1 MIKSV
6 KWTNDFELE
15 KRENLNKTAICPCDI
30 CFNKNIGEI
39 MKIKSVLY
47 ILLMLVILSAGIGM
61 VSASEDIDDSAGDI
75 LSVRQDQITDE
86 AILEVSYDTPDK
98 EITNDISF
106 KENGSEKTLK
116 NTNEK
121 SLLGVSNEED
131 LLQQTIIVSGTNFS
145 DIKNAI
151 ETASDG
157 DIIDLGGKTYTNY
170 TNLYAYNPNPVKS
183 LTIINGTL
191 DAQNFNFTNLG
202 QGSRFKN
209 CTLEDI
215 TFINFYSSSESDA
228 RRVIWFYNCVLN
240 NVHFNNFDVYQDGIS
255 FVTSTINNTNFTNMR
270 GRFDNTSQ
278 GNYEGSAMI
287 VSNDNCTF
295 DNCNFLNL
303 SNIQHSGAICVSGR
317 PLNTVNITNCK
328 FINCSSGIGGA
339 LYIHGT
345 NTTSSIYSNVI
356 NCSFINCSASLYGG
370 AIGTSQDYL
379 NIENCM
385 FFNNTATK
393 GGAIMVGGITHE
405 LDGNNTQGHNDLIN
419 NCSFFY
425 NTATEEGGAV
435 HITGDN
441 NSVIKSYFDDNFAQG
456 GNGSAIYVHGEN
468 ASAHAS
474 FFYNHG
480 CEKGTVYIEGNN
492 ANVTDSRFENNT
504 ASKGGAGIYVNGNY
518 SYLGNNTFVN
528 NNASIH
534 GGAIHSQG
542 DHAVITNST
551 FYKNNAIPSI
561 SEKDK
566 GLGGAIFIRGD
577 YNKISYSDFEGNTAR
592 NGSAIYNRGNNLTID
607 DDTFIENQAWSYLL
621 TVDPD
626 KKRFYYHPE
635 AVVTIN
641 VTHIGGDNII
651 NAIHNDGEP
660 KNIFFYNVTYEL
672 SINNRQNT
680 GNKTINPVK
689 GAENSKNGT
698 LLYQDDREDLQ
709 NITIFVQHIE
719 TGNVVV
725 NDIFKTGIL
734 GNASVSRKGLLS
746 GKYFVN
752 ATHIEDGLYKF
763 ITNTTNFEILPI
775 ADLAVEKY
783 VSNKTPNFADEIT
796 WTIEAKN
803 NGFNNVSDAYVID
816 KLPDGLIF
824 NGADGDYNPT
834 TGVWNIGKLNVGQTV
849 TLNIRTIVNIT
860 NTTILNV
867 ATVNSS
873 TYDPNEDNNKANNT
887 TTPNPLADLSVVKLV
902 SKAVSFFGDEITW
915 TIVVTNNGPDI
926 AVDSY
931 AIDKLPSTLIY
942 LRDNSN
948 GRYNP
953 STGRWNIGDLAK
965 GQSASLIIIARVN
978 AGNTT
983 IVNNVFVNSSTP
995 DSNMSNNNASNST
1008 KVLEPEFI
1016 VEKVALT
1023 PSVSVGEQVT
1033 FEIVVTNTGAVVLN
1047 NVFVEE
1053 SSYDGLIFD
1062 HAYGL
1067 GHWSESVV
1075 GGKHRWTYNNAFSLN
1090 QVQSF
1095 FVVFNTTKA
1104 GNFTNVVV
1112 AGADNTENK
1121 TTNDSVEVL
1130 EPEFIVEKVTLTPIV
1145 HKNNLT
1151 YFEIIVRNVGKT
1163 TLTGVFIQE
1172 TDYENLTY
1180 VSYFDTGEWEPNFED
1195 KYPTFKLINSLKP
1208 NDVATLIVIFNATQ
1222 TGNWTNTVTAGS
1234 NNTDNKTANNTT
1246 YVYEDEPP
1254 FDPEKNA
1261 TNPNL
1266 NVEKYAQEKIVL
1278 NGNQAIFEIIVRNTG
1293 DKRLHNVTVYEK
1305 FDDEGLIF
1313 DYIVDSSGLWIDNGD
1328 LTFTYNDVL
1337 YVGQLSRFYVVFNT
1351 TKSGNFTNYVTAG
1364 SNESDNKTAN
1374 DTVEVVTPELEV
1386 SKISINKMVNVGDD
1400 VIFEIVVRNTGKVDL
1415 NNVLVDEYQ
1424 FDGLSYV
1431 GWFDDTGLWKHNNDL
1446 SWSLNS
1452 KLSPKEYL
1460 GFFVVFRAND
1470 VGNFTNV
1477 IVARSDE
1484 TPNKTA
1490 NGTVEVVMPELEV
1503 SKISINKMVNINED
1517 VIFEIVVRNTGK
1529 TALNNVLVD
1538 EYQFDGLSYVG
1549 WFDDMGMW
1557 RDNHDLSWS
1566 LNGVLLPNEE
1576 SGFFVVFKA
1585 INVGNWTNV
1594 IVAGSDETPNKRAN
1608 DTVEVVSPE
1617 LTLQK
1622 ITINNTVTVGDN
1634 VIFEIVIENYGDV
1647 TLNNVTVKEIDF
1659 EGLEYVTWFD
1669 YTGQWIKNEDLS
1681 WTYSYPLESGRVTD
1695 FFVVFKTT
1703 KIGNFT
1709 NVITAKSDK
1718 TDEIYANNSTTALGA
1733 DLSVVKRVSN
1743 PISNWGDNISWTII
1757 VTNNGL
1763 ADARDVYVVDKL
1775 PDGLI
1780 YLGDD
1785 SKGTYDPLTGVW
1797 TIGDL
1802 AYGESATLV
1811 IVALVDIS
1819 NASILNVATV
1829 NSSTFDPDKSNN
1841 VANNTTKSNPR
1852 ADLSVVKVVSKS
1864 NPNYGDVISWTIVV
1878 YNHGPD
1884 AARDVYVVDK
1894 LPAGLIYQNHKT
1906 ETGIFN
1912 PSTGLWTIGELETGA
1927 SVSLV
1932 INTLVNLTNTAIV
1945 NVAIVNSSTP
1955 DPYKHNNKANDTAK
1969 INPAADLSLYKAVVR
1984 IEGNHVTW
1992 EIVVTNLGPDT
2003 AVNARVIDVL
2013 PKGLEFVSYY
2023 ASRGVFD
2030 STKGL
2035 WTIGDIQN
2043 GEKVTLLIETIAVD
2057 AGVIIN
2063 EARVESDTYDP
2074 DLTNNYDYDE
2084 VSAEDIPD
2092 EPPVSSPKSADEL
2105 PATGNP
2111 LVMVLLALIA
2121 LGTATLRRRK

>member
-170 TNLYAYNPNPVKS
+170 TNLYEYTTKPVKS

-295 DNCNFLNL
+295 DNCNFFNL
-303 SNIQHSGAICVSGR
+303 SNKQHSGAICVSGR
-317 PLNTVNITNCK
+317 PLNTVNITNSK

-474 FFYNHG
+474 FFYNHD

-592 NGSAIYNRGNNLTID
+592 NGSAID
-607 DDTFIENQAWSYLL
+607 DDSFIENQAWSYLL

-626 KKRFYYHPE
+626 KKRFYYDPE

-734 GNASVSRKGLLS
+734 GNASVSRKGLLP

-796 WTIEAKN
+796 WTIAAKN
-803 NGFNNVSDAYVID
+803 NGNNNVSDAYVID

-1008 KVLEPEFI
+1008 KV
-1016 VEKVALT
+1016 
-1023 PSVSVGEQVT
+1023 
-1033 FEIVVTNTGAVVLN
+1033 
-1047 NVFVEE
+1047 
-1053 SSYDGLIFD
+1053 
-1062 HAYGL
+1062 
-1067 GHWSESVV
+1067 
-1075 GGKHRWTYNNAFSLN
+1075 
-1090 QVQSF
+1090 
-1095 FVVFNTTKA
+1095 
-1104 GNFTNVVV
+1104 
-1112 AGADNTENK
+1112 
-1121 TTNDSVEVL
+1121 
-1130 EPEFIVEKVTLTPIV
+1130 
-1145 HKNNLT
+1145 
-1151 YFEIIVRNVGKT
+1151 
-1163 TLTGVFIQE
+1163 
-1172 TDYENLTY
+1172 
-1180 VSYFDTGEWEPNFED
+1180 
-1195 KYPTFKLINSLKP
+1195 
-1208 NDVATLIVIFNATQ
+1208 
-1222 TGNWTNTVTAGS
+1222 
-1234 NNTDNKTANNTT
+1234 
-1246 YVYEDEPP
+1246 
-1254 FDPEKNA
+1254 
-1261 TNPNL
+1261 
-1266 NVEKYAQEKIVL
+1266 
-1278 NGNQAIFEIIVRNTG
+1278 
-1293 DKRLHNVTVYEK
+1293 
-1305 FDDEGLIF
+1305 
-1313 DYIVDSSGLWIDNGD
+1313 SGI
-1328 LTFTYNDVL
+1328 
-1337 YVGQLSRFYVVFNT
+1337 
-1351 TKSGNFTNYVTAG
+1351 
-1364 SNESDNKTAN
+1364 
-1374 DTVEVVTPELEV
+1374 
-1386 SKISINKMVNVGDD
+1386 
-1400 VIFEIVVRNTGKVDL
+1400 
-1415 NNVLVDEYQ
+1415 
-1424 FDGLSYV
+1424 
-1431 GWFDDTGLWKHNNDL
+1431 HC
-1446 SWSLNS
+1446 
-1452 KLSPKEYL
+1452 
-1460 GFFVVFRAND
+1460 
-1470 VGNFTNV
+1470 
-1477 IVARSDE
+1477 
-1484 TPNKTA
+1484 
-1490 NGTVEVVMPELEV
+1490 
-1503 SKISINKMVNINED
+1503 
-1517 VIFEIVVRNTGK
+1517 
-1529 TALNNVLVD
+1529 
-1538 EYQFDGLSYVG
+1538 
-1549 WFDDMGMW
+1549 
-1557 RDNHDLSWS
+1557 
-1566 LNGVLLPNEE
+1566 
-1576 SGFFVVFKA
+1576 
-1585 INVGNWTNV
+1585 
-1594 IVAGSDETPNKRAN
+1594 
-1608 DTVEVVSPE
+1608 
-1617 LTLQK
+1617 
-1622 ITINNTVTVGDN
+1622 
-1634 VIFEIVIENYGDV
+1634 
-1647 TLNNVTVKEIDF
+1647 
-1659 EGLEYVTWFD
+1659 
-1669 YTGQWIKNEDLS
+1669 
-1681 WTYSYPLESGRVTD
+1681 
-1695 FFVVFKTT
+1695 
-1703 KIGNFT
+1703 
-1709 NVITAKSDK
+1709 
-1718 TDEIYANNSTTALGA
+1718 
-1733 DLSVVKRVSN
+1733 
-1743 PISNWGDNISWTII
+1743 
-1757 VTNNGL
+1757 
-1763 ADARDVYVVDKL
+1763 
-1775 PDGLI
+1775 
-1780 YLGDD
+1780 
-1785 SKGTYDPLTGVW
+1785 
-1797 TIGDL
+1797 
-1802 AYGESATLV
+1802 
-1811 IVALVDIS
+1811 
-1819 NASILNVATV
+1819 
-1829 NSSTFDPDKSNN
+1829 
-1841 VANNTTKSNPR
+1841 
-1852 ADLSVVKVVSKS
+1852 
-1864 NPNYGDVISWTIVV
+1864 
-1878 YNHGPD
+1878 
-1884 AARDVYVVDK
+1884 
-1894 LPAGLIYQNHKT
+1894 
-1906 ETGIFN
+1906 
-1912 PSTGLWTIGELETGA
+1912 
-1927 SVSLV
+1927 
-1932 INTLVNLTNTAIV
+1932 
-1945 NVAIVNSSTP
+1945 
-1955 DPYKHNNKANDTAK
+1955 
-1969 INPAADLSLYKAVVR
+1969 
-1984 IEGNHVTW
+1984 
-1992 EIVVTNLGPDT
+1992 
-2003 AVNARVIDVL
+2003 
-2013 PKGLEFVSYY
+2013 
-2023 ASRGVFD
+2023 
-2030 STKGL
+2030 
-2035 WTIGDIQN
+2035 
-2043 GEKVTLLIETIAVD
+2043 
-2057 AGVIIN
+2057 
-2063 EARVESDTYDP
+2063 
-2074 DLTNNYDYDE
+2074 
-2084 VSAEDIPD
+2084 
-2092 EPPVSSPKSADEL
+2092 
-2105 PATGNP
+2105 
-2111 LVMVLLALIA
+2111 
-2121 LGTATLRRRK
+2121 

>member
-131 LLQQTIIVSGTNFS
+131 LLQQQIRKVSGNNFS
-145 DIKNAI
+145 DIKDVIDIAD
-151 ETASDG
+151 DG

-170 TNLYAYNPNPVKS
+170 TKLYAYTTEPVKS

-215 TFINFYSSSESDA
+215 TFINFYSSTA
-228 RRVIWFYNCVLN
+228 YRFIWFYYCVLN
-240 NVHFNNFDVYQDGIS
+240 NVRFSNFDVYNDGIS

-295 DNCNFLNL
+295 DNCNFFNL
-303 SNIQHSGAICVSGR
+303 SNKQHSGAICVSGK
-317 PLNTVNITNCK
+317 PLNTANITNCK

-441 NSVIKSYFDDNFAQG
+441 NSVIKSYFDDNFAKG

-474 FFYNHG
+474 FFYNHD

-626 KKRFYYHPE
+626 KKRFYYDPE

-660 KNIFFYNVTYEL
+660 ENIFFYNVTYEL

-680 GNKTINPVK
+680 GNETINPVK

-763 ITNTTNFEILPI
+763 ITNTTNFEILPV

-796 WTIEAKN
+796 WTIAAKN

-824 NGADGDYNPT
+824 NGANGDYNPT

-873 TYDPNEDNNKANNT
+873 TYDPKEDNNKANNT

-1023 PSVSVGEQVT
+1023 PLVSVGEQVT

-1062 HAYGL
+1062 HAYGS

-1075 GGKHRWTYNNAFSLN
+1075 GGKHRWTYNNVFSLN

-1130 EPEFIVEKVTLTPIV
+1130 EPEFIVEKIALTPIV

-1180 VSYFDTGEWEPNFED
+1180 VSYFDNGEWEPNFED
-1195 KYPTFKLINSLKP
+1195 KYPTFKLINALKP

-1278 NGNQAIFEIIVRNTG
+1278 NGTQAIFEIIVRNTG

-1386 SKISINKMVNVGDD
+1386 SKIAINKMVNVGED
-1400 VIFEIVVRNTGKVDL
+1400 VIFEIVVRNTGKVD
-1415 NNVLVDEYQ
+1415 
-1424 FDGLSYV
+1424 
-1431 GWFDDTGLWKHNNDL
+1431 
-1446 SWSLNS
+1446 
-1452 KLSPKEYL
+1452 
-1460 GFFVVFRAND
+1460 
-1470 VGNFTNV
+1470 
-1477 IVARSDE
+1477 
-1484 TPNKTA
+1484 
-1490 NGTVEVVMPELEV
+1490 
-1503 SKISINKMVNINED
+1503 
-1517 VIFEIVVRNTGK
+1517 
-1529 TALNNVLVD
+1529 LNNVLVD

-1566 LNGVLLPNEE
+1566 LNGVLLPKEE
-1576 SGFFVVFKA
+1576 SGFFVVFRA
-1585 INVGNWTNV
+1585 INVGNFTNV
-1594 IVAGSDETPNKRAN
+1594 IVARSDETPNKTAN
-1608 DTVEVVSPE
+1608 DTVEVVSPG

-1634 VIFEIVIENYGDV
+1634 VIFEIVVENSGDV

>member
-6 KWTNDFELE
+6 KWANDFELE
-15 KRENLNKTAICPCDI
+15 KRENLNKTAICPRDI

-39 MKIKSVLY
+39 MKIKSILY
-47 ILLMLVILSAGIGM
+47 ILLMLVILSAGIGI

-116 NTNEK
+116 NSNEK
-121 SLLGVSNEED
+121 SLLGISNTED
-131 LLQQTIIVSGTNFS
+131 LLQQQIHIVSGNNFS
-145 DIKNAI
+145 DIKDVIDNA
-151 ETASDG
+151 SNG

-170 TNLYAYNPNPVKS
+170 TKLYEYTPGPVKS

-191 DAQNFNFTNLG
+191 DAQNFNFTNMN

-215 TFINFYSSSESDA
+215 TFINFYSSTA
-228 RRVIWFYNCVLN
+228 YRFIWFYNCVLN
-240 NVHFNNFDVYQDGIS
+240 NVRFSNFDVYNDGIS

-270 GRFDNTSQ
+270 GRFDNTSK

-303 SNIQHSGAICVSGR
+303 SNKQHSGAICVSGKT
-317 PLNTVNITNCK
+317 LNTANITNCK

-356 NCSFINCSASLYGG
+356 NCSFIYCSASLYGG

-379 NIENCM
+379 NIENCL

-393 GGAIMVGGITHE
+393 GGAIMVGGLSKKL
-405 LDGNNTQGHNDLIN
+405 LDGNDAQGHNDLIN

-518 SYLGNNTFVN
+518 SYLSNNTFVN

-561 SEKDK
+561 SEKDQ

-626 KKRFYYHPE
+626 KKRFYYDPE

-763 ITNTTNFEILPI
+763 ITNTTNFEILPV

-803 NGFNNVSDAYVID
+803 NGYNNVSDAYVID

-824 NGADGDYNPT
+824 NGANGDYNPT

-873 TYDPNEDNNKANNT
+873 THDPKEDNNKANNT

-942 LRDNSN
+942 LRDDSN

-965 GQSASLIIIARVN
+965 GQTASLIIIAKVN

-1023 PSVSVGEQVT
+1023 PLVSVGEQVT

-1062 HAYGL
+1062 HAFGL

-1090 QVQSF
+1090 QVHGF

-1130 EPEFIVEKVTLTPIV
+1130 EPDFIVEKIALTPIV

-1234 NNTDNKTANNTT
+1234 NNADNKTANNTT

-1386 SKISINKMVNVGDD
+1386 SKIAINKMVNVGED

-1431 GWFDDTGLWKHNNDL
+1431 GWFDDTGLWKYNNDL

-1460 GFFVVFRAND
+1460 GFFVVFKAIN

-1477 IVARSDE
+1477 IVVRSDE

-1490 NGTVEVVMPELEV
+1490 NDTVEVVKPELEV
-1503 SKISINKMVNINED
+1503 SKIAINKMVNINED

-1529 TALNNVLVD
+1529 TALNNVLVQ
-1538 EYQFDGLSYVG
+1538 EYQFDGLVYLD

-1557 RDNHDLSWS
+1557 IDNRDLSWS
-1566 LNGVLLPNEE
+1566 LNGVLLPKEE
-1576 SGFFVVFKA
+1576 SGFFVVFRA
-1585 INVGNWTNV
+1585 INVGNFTNV

-1634 VIFEIVIENYGDV
+1634 VIFEIVVENSGDV

-1669 YTGQWIKNEDLS
+1669 HTGQWIKNEDLS
-1681 WTYSYPLESGRVTD
+1681 WTYSYPLESGRVSN

-1802 AYGESATLV
+1802 ANGETATLV

-1864 NPNYGDVISWTIVV
+1864 NPNYGDVISWNIVV
-1878 YNHGPD
+1878 YNNGPD

-1894 LPAGLIYQNHKT
+1894 LPAGLIYQNHKA

-1912 PSTGLWTIGELETGA
+1912 PSTGLWTIGELKTGV

-1932 INTLVNLTNTAIV
+1932 INTLVNVTNTAIV
-1945 NVAIVNSSTP
+1945 NLAIVNSSTP

-1969 INPAADLSLYKAVVR
+1969 INPAADLSLYKTVVR

-2074 DLTNNYDYDE
+2074 DLTNNHDYDE
-2084 VSAEDIPD
+2084 VTAEDIPD
-2092 EPPVSSPKSADEL
+2092 EPPVPSPKSADEL

>member
-170 TNLYAYNPNPVKS
+170 TNLYEYTTKPVKS

-295 DNCNFLNL
+295 DNCNFFNL
-303 SNIQHSGAICVSGR
+303 SNKQHSGAICVSGR
-317 PLNTVNITNCK
+317 PLNTVNITNSK

-474 FFYNHG
+474 FFYNHD

-561 SEKDK
+561 SEKDQ

-621 TVDPD
+621 TVYPD
-626 KKRFYYHPE
+626 KKRFYYDPE

-660 KNIFFYNVTYEL
+660 ENIFFYNVTYEL

-680 GNKTINPVK
+680 GNETINPVK

-734 GNASVSRKGLLS
+734 GNASVSRKGLLP

-796 WTIEAKN
+796 WTIAAKN
-803 NGFNNVSDAYVID
+803 NGNNNVSDAYVID

-873 TYDPNEDNNKANNT
+873 TYDPKEDNNKANNT

-1023 PSVSVGEQVT
+1023 PLVSVGEQVT

-1180 VSYFDTGEWEPNFED
+1180 VSYFDNGEWEPNFED
-1195 KYPTFKLINSLKP
+1195 KYPTFKLINALKP

-1431 GWFDDTGLWKHNNDL
+1431 
-1446 SWSLNS
+1446 S
-1452 KLSPKEYL
+1452 
-1460 GFFVVFRAND
+1460 
-1470 VGNFTNV
+1470 
-1477 IVARSDE
+1477 
-1484 TPNKTA
+1484 
-1490 NGTVEVVMPELEV
+1490 
-1503 SKISINKMVNINED
+1503 
-1517 VIFEIVVRNTGK
+1517 
-1529 TALNNVLVD
+1529 
-1538 EYQFDGLSYVG
+1538 

-1763 ADARDVYVVDKL
+1763 ADAKDVYVVDKL

-2084 VSAEDIPD
+2084 VTAEDIPD
-2092 EPPVSSPKSADEL
+2092 ELPVSSPKSADEL

-2121 LGTATLRRRK
+2121 LGTATFRRRK

>member
-15 KRENLNKTAICPCDI
+15 KRENLNKTAICPRDI

-39 MKIKSVLY
+39 MKIKLVLY

-474 FFYNHG
+474 FFYNHD

-626 KKRFYYHPE
+626 KKRFYYDPE

-660 KNIFFYNVTYEL
+660 ENIFFYNVTYEL

-680 GNKTINPVK
+680 GNETINPVK

-763 ITNTTNFEILPI
+763 ITNTTNFEILPV

-796 WTIEAKN
+796 WTIAAKN

-816 KLPDGLIF
+816 KLPNGLIF

-873 TYDPNEDNNKANNT
+873 TYDPKEDNNKANNT

-902 SKAVSFFGDEITW
+902 SKAFSFFGDEITW

-1023 PSVSVGEQVT
+1023 PLVSVGEQVT

-1062 HAYGL
+1062 HAYGS

-1075 GGKHRWTYNNAFSLN
+1075 GGKHRWTYNNTFSLN

-1130 EPEFIVEKVTLTPIV
+1130 EPEFIVEKIALTPIV

-1180 VSYFDTGEWEPNFED
+1180 VSYFDNGEWEPNFED
-1195 KYPTFKLINSLKP
+1195 KYPTFKLINALKP

-1278 NGNQAIFEIIVRNTG
+1278 NGTQAIFEIIVRNTG

-1431 GWFDDTGLWKHNNDL
+1431 GWFDDMGMWRDNHDL
-1446 SWSLNS
+1446 SWSLNGV
-1452 KLSPKEYL
+1452 LLPKEES
-1460 GFFVVFRAND
+1460 GFFVVFRAIN

-1490 NGTVEVVMPELEV
+1490 N
-1503 SKISINKMVNINED
+1503 
-1517 VIFEIVVRNTGK
+1517 
-1529 TALNNVLVD
+1529 
-1538 EYQFDGLSYVG
+1538 
-1549 WFDDMGMW
+1549 
-1557 RDNHDLSWS
+1557 
-1566 LNGVLLPNEE
+1566 
-1576 SGFFVVFKA
+1576 
-1585 INVGNWTNV
+1585 
-1594 IVAGSDETPNKRAN
+1594 
-1608 DTVEVVSPE
+1608 DTVEVVSPG

-1634 VIFEIVIENYGDV
+1634 VIFEIVVENSGDV

>member
-170 TNLYAYNPNPVKS
+170 TNLYEYTTKPVKS

-295 DNCNFLNL
+295 DNCNFFNL
-303 SNIQHSGAICVSGR
+303 SNKQHSGAICVSGR
-317 PLNTVNITNCK
+317 PLNTVNITNSK

-474 FFYNHG
+474 FFYNHD

-561 SEKDK
+561 SEKDQ

-607 DDTFIENQAWSYLL
+607 DDSFIENQAWSYLL

-626 KKRFYYHPE
+626 KKRFYYDPE

-734 GNASVSRKGLLS
+734 GNASVSRKGLLP
-746 GKYFVN
+746 GNYFVN

-796 WTIEAKN
+796 WTIAAKN
-803 NGFNNVSDAYVID
+803 NGNNNVSDAYVID

-849 TLNIRTIVNIT
+849 TLIIKTIVNIT

-873 TYDPNEDNNKANNT
+873 TYDPKEDNNKANNT

-953 STGRWNIGDLAK
+953 ITGRWNIGNLAK
-965 GQSASLIIIARVN
+965 GQTASLKITTRLN

-1023 PSVSVGEQVT
+1023 PLVSVGEQVT

-1062 HAYGL
+1062 HAYGS

-1075 GGKHRWTYNNAFSLN
+1075 GGKHRWTYNNVFSLN

-1130 EPEFIVEKVTLTPIV
+1130 EPEFIVEKIALTPIV

-1180 VSYFDTGEWEPNFED
+1180 VSYFDNGEWEPNFED
-1195 KYPTFKLINSLKP
+1195 KYPTFKLINALKP

-1278 NGNQAIFEIIVRNTG
+1278 NGTQAIFEIIVRNTG

-1424 FDGLSYV
+1424 FDGLV
-1431 GWFDDTGLWKHNNDL
+1431 
-1446 SWSLNS
+1446 
-1452 KLSPKEYL
+1452 YL
-1460 GFFVVFRAND
+1460 D
-1470 VGNFTNV
+1470 
-1477 IVARSDE
+1477 
-1484 TPNKTA
+1484 
-1490 NGTVEVVMPELEV
+1490 
-1503 SKISINKMVNINED
+1503 
-1517 VIFEIVVRNTGK
+1517 
-1529 TALNNVLVD
+1529 
-1538 EYQFDGLSYVG
+1538 

-1566 LNGVLLPNEE
+1566 LNGVLLPKEE
-1576 SGFFVVFKA
+1576 SGFFVVFRA
-1585 INVGNWTNV
+1585 INVGNFTNV

-1608 DTVEVVSPE
+1608 DTVEVVSPG

-1634 VIFEIVIENYGDV
+1634 VIFEIVVENSGDV

-1669 YTGQWIKNEDLS
+1669 HTDQWIKNEDLS
-1681 WTYSYPLESGRVTD
+1681 WTYSYPLESGRVSN

-1763 ADARDVYVVDKL
+1763 ADAKDVYVVDKL

-1802 AYGESATLV
+1802 AYGETATLV

-2023 ASRGVFD
+2023 ASRGGFD

-2084 VSAEDIPD
+2084 VTAEDIPD
-2092 EPPVSSPKSADEL
+2092 ELPVSSPKSADEL

-2121 LGTATLRRRK
+2121 LGTATFRRRK

>member
-170 TNLYAYNPNPVKS
+170 TNLYEYTTKPVKS

-295 DNCNFLNL
+295 DNCNFFNL
-303 SNIQHSGAICVSGR
+303 SNKQHSGAICVSGR
-317 PLNTVNITNCK
+317 PLNTVNITNSK

-456 GNGSAIYVHGEN
+456 GNGSAIYVYGEN

-561 SEKDK
+561 SEKDQ

-577 YNKISYSDFEGNTAR
+577 YNKISYSNFEGNTAR

-796 WTIEAKN
+796 WTIAAKN

-873 TYDPNEDNNKANNT
+873 TYDPKEDNNKANNT

-1016 VEKVALT
+1016 VEKIA
-1023 PSVSVGEQVT
+1023 
-1033 FEIVVTNTGAVVLN
+1033 
-1047 NVFVEE
+1047 
-1053 SSYDGLIFD
+1053 
-1062 HAYGL
+1062 
-1067 GHWSESVV
+1067 
-1075 GGKHRWTYNNAFSLN
+1075 
-1090 QVQSF
+1090 
-1095 FVVFNTTKA
+1095 
-1104 GNFTNVVV
+1104 
-1112 AGADNTENK
+1112 
-1121 TTNDSVEVL
+1121 
-1130 EPEFIVEKVTLTPIV
+1130 LTPIV

-1538 EYQFDGLSYVG
+1538 EYQFDGLVYLD

-1608 DTVEVVSPE
+1608 DTVEVVSPG

-1669 YTGQWIKNEDLS
+1669 HTGQWIKNEDLS
-1681 WTYSYPLESGRVTD
+1681 WTYSYPLESERVTD

-1763 ADARDVYVVDKL
+1763 ADAKDVYVVDKL

-1864 NPNYGDVISWTIVV
+1864 NPNYGDVISWNIVV

-1894 LPAGLIYQNHKT
+1894 LPAGLIYQNHKV

-1945 NVAIVNSSTP
+1945 NAAIVNSSTP

-2084 VSAEDIPD
+2084 VTAEDIPD
-2092 EPPVSSPKSADEL
+2092 ELPVSSPKSADEL

-2121 LGTATLRRRK
+2121 LGTATFRRRK

>member
-1 MIKSV
+1 M
-6 KWTNDFELE
+6 FL
-15 KRENLNKTAICPCDI
+15 
-30 CFNKNIGEI
+30 
-39 MKIKSVLY
+39 
-47 ILLMLVILSAGIGM
+47 
-61 VSASEDIDDSAGDI
+61 DDS
-75 LSVRQDQITDE
+75 
-86 AILEVSYDTPDK
+86 K
-98 EITNDISF
+98 
-106 KENGSEKTLK
+106 
-116 NTNEK
+116 
-121 SLLGVSNEED
+121 
-131 LLQQTIIVSGTNFS
+131 
-145 DIKNAI
+145 
-151 ETASDG
+151 
-157 DIIDLGGKTYTNY
+157 
-170 TNLYAYNPNPVKS
+170 
-183 LTIINGTL
+183 
-191 DAQNFNFTNLG
+191 
-202 QGSRFKN
+202 
-209 CTLEDI
+209 
-215 TFINFYSSSESDA
+215 
-228 RRVIWFYNCVLN
+228 
-240 NVHFNNFDVYQDGIS
+240 
-255 FVTSTINNTNFTNMR
+255 
-270 GRFDNTSQ
+270 
-278 GNYEGSAMI
+278 
-287 VSNDNCTF
+287 
-295 DNCNFLNL
+295 
-303 SNIQHSGAICVSGR
+303 
-317 PLNTVNITNCK
+317 TVNIANSK

-393 GGAIMVGGITHE
+393 GGAIMVGGLYE
-405 LDGNNTQGHNDLIN
+405 KQLDGNDTQGHNDLIN

-474 FFYNHG
+474 FFYNHD

-607 DDTFIENQAWSYLL
+607 DDSFIENQAWSYLL

-680 GNKTINPVK
+680 GNQTINPVK

-725 NDIFKTGIL
+725 NDIFKTGIF
-734 GNASVSRKGLLS
+734 GNASVSRKGLLP

-796 WTIEAKN
+796 WTIAAKN

-1023 PSVSVGEQVT
+1023 PLVSVGEQVT

-1062 HAYGL
+1062 HAYGS
-1067 GHWSESVV
+1067 GHWNESVV

-1130 EPEFIVEKVTLTPIV
+1130 EPEFIVEKIALTPIV

-1278 NGNQAIFEIIVRNTG
+1278 NGTQAIFEIIVRNTG

-1431 GWFDDTGLWKHNNDL
+1431 
-1446 SWSLNS
+1446 S
-1452 KLSPKEYL
+1452 
-1460 GFFVVFRAND
+1460 
-1470 VGNFTNV
+1470 
-1477 IVARSDE
+1477 
-1484 TPNKTA
+1484 
-1490 NGTVEVVMPELEV
+1490 
-1503 SKISINKMVNINED
+1503 
-1517 VIFEIVVRNTGK
+1517 
-1529 TALNNVLVD
+1529 
-1538 EYQFDGLSYVG
+1538 

-1557 RDNHDLSWS
+1557 RDNHDFSWS
-1566 LNGVLLPNEE
+1566 LNGVLLPKEE
-1576 SGFFVVFKA
+1576 SGFFVVFRA
-1585 INVGNWTNV
+1585 INVGNFTNV

-1608 DTVEVVSPE
+1608 DTVEVVSPG

-1681 WTYSYPLESGRVTD
+1681 WTYPYPLESGRVTD

-1763 ADARDVYVVDKL
+1763 ADAKDVYVVDKL

-1802 AYGESATLV
+1802 AYGETATLV

>member
-15 KRENLNKTAICPCDI
+15 KRENLNKTAICPRDI

-39 MKIKSVLY
+39 MKIKLVLY

-474 FFYNHG
+474 FFYNHD

-626 KKRFYYHPE
+626 KKRFYYDPE

-660 KNIFFYNVTYEL
+660 ENIFFYNVTYEL

-680 GNKTINPVK
+680 GNETINPVK

-796 WTIEAKN
+796 WTIAAKN

-816 KLPDGLIF
+816 KLPNGLIF

-873 TYDPNEDNNKANNT
+873 TYDPKEDNNKANNT

-902 SKAVSFFGDEITW
+902 SKAFSFFGDEITW

-1023 PSVSVGEQVT
+1023 PLVSVGEQVT

-1062 HAYGL
+1062 HAYGS

-1075 GGKHRWTYNNAFSLN
+1075 GGKHRWTYNNTFSLN

-1130 EPEFIVEKVTLTPIV
+1130 EPEFIVEKIALTPIV

-1180 VSYFDTGEWEPNFED
+1180 VSYFDNGEWEPNFED
-1195 KYPTFKLINSLKP
+1195 KYPTFKLINALKP

-1278 NGNQAIFEIIVRNTG
+1278 NGTQAIFEIIVRNTG

-1431 GWFDDTGLWKHNNDL
+1431 GWFDDMGMWRDNHDL
-1446 SWSLNS
+1446 SWSLNGV
-1452 KLSPKEYL
+1452 LLPKEES
-1460 GFFVVFRAND
+1460 GFFVVFRAIN

-1490 NGTVEVVMPELEV
+1490 N
-1503 SKISINKMVNINED
+1503 
-1517 VIFEIVVRNTGK
+1517 
-1529 TALNNVLVD
+1529 
-1538 EYQFDGLSYVG
+1538 
-1549 WFDDMGMW
+1549 
-1557 RDNHDLSWS
+1557 
-1566 LNGVLLPNEE
+1566 
-1576 SGFFVVFKA
+1576 
-1585 INVGNWTNV
+1585 
-1594 IVAGSDETPNKRAN
+1594 
-1608 DTVEVVSPE
+1608 DTVEVVSPG

-1634 VIFEIVIENYGDV
+1634 VIFEIVVENSGDV

>member
-131 LLQQTIIVSGTNFS
+131 LLQQQIRKVSGNNFS
-145 DIKNAI
+145 DIKDVIDIAD
-151 ETASDG
+151 DG

-170 TNLYAYNPNPVKS
+170 TKLYAYTTEPVKS

-191 DAQNFNFTNLG
+191 DAQNFNFTNMN

-215 TFINFYSSSESDA
+215 TFINFYSSTA
-228 RRVIWFYNCVLN
+228 YRFIWFYNCVLN
-240 NVHFNNFDVYQDGIS
+240 NVRFSNFDVYNDGIS

-295 DNCNFLNL
+295 DNCNFFNL
-303 SNIQHSGAICVSGR
+303 SNKQHSGAICVSGKT
-317 PLNTVNITNCK
+317 LNTANITNCK

-379 NIENCM
+379 NIENCL

-393 GGAIMVGGITHE
+393 GGAIMVGGLSKKL
-405 LDGNNTQGHNDLIN
+405 LDGNDAQGHNDLIN

-441 NSVIKSYFDDNFAQG
+441 NSVIKSYFDDNFAKG

-474 FFYNHG
+474 FFYNHD

-561 SEKDK
+561 TEKDQ

-621 TVDPD
+621 TVYPD
-626 KKRFYYHPE
+626 KERFYYDPE

-660 KNIFFYNVTYEL
+660 ENIFFYNVTYEL

-680 GNKTINPVK
+680 GNETINPVK

-709 NITIFVQHIE
+709 NITIFIQHIE

-734 GNASVSRKGLLS
+734 GNASVSRKGLLP

-796 WTIEAKN
+796 WTIAAKN

-824 NGADGDYNPT
+824 NGANGDYNPT

-849 TLNIRTIVNIT
+849 TLNIKTIVNIT

-873 TYDPNEDNNKANNT
+873 TYDPKEDNNKANNT

-965 GQSASLIIIARVN
+965 GQTASLKIIAKVN

-1075 GGKHRWTYNNAFSLN
+1075 GGKHRWTYNNTFSLN

-1130 EPEFIVEKVTLTPIV
+1130 EPEFIVEKIALTPIV

-1386 SKISINKMVNVGDD
+1386 SKIAINKMVNVGED

-1415 NNVLVDEYQ
+1415 NNVLVEEYQ

-1431 GWFDDTGLWKHNNDL
+1431 GWFDDTGLWKYNNDL

-1460 GFFVVFRAND
+1460 GFFVVFKAIN

-1477 IVARSDE
+1477 IVVRSDE

-1490 NGTVEVVMPELEV
+1490 NGTVEVVKPELEV
-1503 SKISINKMVNINED
+1503 SKIAINKMVNVGED

-1529 TALNNVLVD
+1529 TALNNVFVE
-1538 EYQFDGLSYVG
+1538 EYQFDGLVYLD

-1557 RDNHDLSWS
+1557 IDNRDLSWS
-1566 LNGVLLPNEE
+1566 LNDVLLPKEE
-1576 SGFFVVFKA
+1576 SGFFVVFRA
-1585 INVGNWTNV
+1585 INVGNFTNV
-1594 IVAGSDETPNKRAN
+1594 IVAGSNETPNKRSN
-1608 DTVEVVSPE
+1608 DTVEVVSPG

-1634 VIFEIVIENYGDV
+1634 VIFEIVVENSGDV

-1669 YTGQWIKNEDLS
+1669 HTGQWIKNEDLS
-1681 WTYSYPLESGRVTD
+1681 WTYPYPLESGRVTD

-1763 ADARDVYVVDKL
+1763 ADAKDVYVVDKL

-1802 AYGESATLV
+1802 AYGETATLV

-1864 NPNYGDVISWTIVV
+1864 NPNYGDVISWNIVV
-1878 YNHGPD
+1878 YNNGPD
-1884 AARDVYVVDK
+1884 AAKDVYVVDK
-1894 LPAGLIYQNHKT
+1894 LPAGLIYQNHKA

-1932 INTLVNLTNTAIV
+1932 INTLVNVTNTAIV

-1969 INPAADLSLYKAVVR
+1969 INPAADLSLYKTVVR

-2084 VSAEDIPD
+2084 VTAEDIPD
-2092 EPPVSSPKSADEL
+2092 EPPVPTPKSADEL

>member
-170 TNLYAYNPNPVKS
+170 TNLYEYTTKPVKS

-295 DNCNFLNL
+295 DNCNFFNL
-303 SNIQHSGAICVSGR
+303 SNKQHSGAICVSGR
-317 PLNTVNITNCK
+317 PLNTVNITNSK

-660 KNIFFYNVTYEL
+660 ENIFFYNVTYEL

-680 GNKTINPVK
+680 GNETINPVK

-734 GNASVSRKGLLS
+734 GNASVSRKGLLP

-796 WTIEAKN
+796 WTIAAKN

-816 KLPDGLIF
+816 KLPNGLIF

-1023 PSVSVGEQVT
+1023 PLVSVGEQVT

-1062 HAYGL
+1062 HAYGS
-1067 GHWSESVV
+1067 GHWNESVV
-1075 GGKHRWTYNNAFSLN
+1075 GGKHRWTYNNTFSLN

-1130 EPEFIVEKVTLTPIV
+1130 EPEFIVEKIALTPIV

-1195 KYPTFKLINSLKP
+1195 KYPTFKLINDLKP

-1278 NGNQAIFEIIVRNTG
+1278 NGTQAIFEIIVRNTG

-1424 FDGLSYV
+1424 FDGLFYV
-1431 GWFDDTGLWKHNNDL
+1431 
-1446 SWSLNS
+1446 S
-1452 KLSPKEYL
+1452 
-1460 GFFVVFRAND
+1460 
-1470 VGNFTNV
+1470 
-1477 IVARSDE
+1477 
-1484 TPNKTA
+1484 
-1490 NGTVEVVMPELEV
+1490 
-1503 SKISINKMVNINED
+1503 
-1517 VIFEIVVRNTGK
+1517 
-1529 TALNNVLVD
+1529 
-1538 EYQFDGLSYVG
+1538 

-1566 LNGVLLPNEE
+1566 LNGVLLPKEE
-1576 SGFFVVFKA
+1576 SGFFVVFGA
-1585 INVGNWTNV
+1585 INVGNFTNV

-1608 DTVEVVSPE
+1608 DTVEVVSPG

-1634 VIFEIVIENYGDV
+1634 VIFEIVVENSGDV

-1669 YTGQWIKNEDLS
+1669 HTGQWIKNEDLS

-1763 ADARDVYVVDKL
+1763 ADAKDVYVVDKL

-1894 LPAGLIYQNHKT
+1894 LPAGLIYKNHKT

-2023 ASRGVFD
+2023 ASRGGFD

-2084 VSAEDIPD
+2084 VTAEDIPD
-2092 EPPVSSPKSADEL
+2092 ELPVSSPKSADEL

-2121 LGTATLRRRK
+2121 LGTATFRRRK